1 MIKGV
6 RVAASLMLLASVSA
20 CVVAPRDA
28 GGQLPLKI
36 GTAPTPNVSPMAM
49 GIQCVRDR
57 LDQQPRQLRM
67 AVGEVRDYT
76 GKFSNEASEGGFRIT
91 QGGSLMVISALG
103 KLGPRIELLERYD
116 TRIAEQDIAL
126 ARNQL
131 IQDQGGQGAVV
142 RPVTAGQYLGADYY
156 IVGGVTEANY
166 NIGSG
171 GAELRV
177 AGIGAGRRYYAMNV
191 AADLR
196 LVDARSLRVVKT
208 ISVQKQYVGT
218 EVKGDVFSFF
228 GTTLVDLNAG
238 SKRNEPLQLGVR
250 ATLEYGVLDLVSA
263 AFGMDFAPCQP
274 HADYGYGDGEMY
286 SRAKG
291 APASAVR
298 TESPARAVP
307 RSQARILNSGDT
319 AVRQ

>member
-1 MIKGV
+1 MVRFIKIAT
-6 RVAASLMLLASVSA
+6 AASLLASTSA
-20 CVVAPRDA
+20 CMTSSGDR
-28 GGQLPLKI
+28 GGPVPLRI
-36 GTAPTPNVSPMAM
+36 GSAPTQNLSPMSM
-49 GIQCVRDR
+49 GIQCVRGR
-57 LDQQPRQLRM
+57 IEAQPRQLRM

-131 IQDQGGQGAVV
+131 IQDRKGVSDVV

-171 GAELRV
+171 GAEVRV
-177 AGIGAGRRYYAMNV
+177 AGIGGGARYYAMNV

-196 LVDARSLRVVKT
+196 LVDARTLRVVKT
-208 ISVQKQYVGT
+208 VSVQKQYVGT

-228 GTTLVDLNAG
+228 GTTLVDVNAG

-274 HADYGYGDGEMY
+274 HADYGYGDGEM
-286 SRAKG
+286 SSSPQATSARASS
-291 APASAVR
+291 P
-298 TESPARAVP
+298 SPARTSGR
-307 RSQARILNSGDT
+307 RSVAR
-319 AVRQ
+319 APA